1 MRRLALATALR
12 APRATARAIA
22 LGTFLCGTAL
32 AVPSPLGAQVFRW
45 ANDGDVNS
53 MDPYT
58 RNETFLLSFNSN
70 IYEPLVRRNTN
81 MEPEPALAE
90 RWEQPSP
97 TVWRFH
103 LRRGVKFTDGTPF
116 TADDVVFS
124 AQRVRAPG
132 SNLNAVLATVKEVRK
147 IDDHTVEFETTVPDP
162 ILIRKL
168 ATFGIM
174 SKAWS
179 EKNNATRPA
188 DLTTREEN
196 FATRNAMGTGPFRLV
211 LREPDRRT
219 VLERNPDWWDK
230 PTHNIERAELNII
243 ANDATRVAALLSGEI
258 DFVYT
263 VPPQDVERIRR
274 AQGMKII
281 QGPELRTIFL
291 GMDQSR
297 PELLKSDVKGRN
309 PFQDVRVRR
318 AFYQAIDV
326 GAIQRTVMRGQS
338 RPTGLLWGPG
348 VNGFREEDD
357 QRLPLDLE
365 GAKRLLAEAGYP
377 NGFGVTMDC
386 PNDRYVND
394 EAICTAVT
402 AMLAR
407 IGVRVTLNAQTRARF
422 FAEVNAPRYNTS
434 FYLLGWTPAT
444 VDAHDVLFNLLGT
457 RDGTRGV
464 FNNGGYSNPK
474 LDELTDRIQVET
486 DQARRQAMISEAA
499 KIIRDDAAYIPLHQ
513 QQIVWAARNG
523 VDIVQTAD
531 NYMQLRWVRLNAAR

>member
-1 MRRLALATALR
+1 MRRLALAAALL
-12 APRATARAIA
+12 A
-22 LGTFLCGTAL
+22 GTSL
-32 AVPSPLGAQVFRW
+32 AAQAQTVFRW

-58 RNETFLLSFNSN
+58 RQETFLLAFGSH
-70 IYEPLVRRNTN
+70 IYEPLVRRNN
-81 MEPEPALAE
+81 KMEPEPALAE

-124 AQRVRAPG
+124 AQRARAPG
-132 SNLNAVLATVKEVRK
+132 SNVQGVLASVKEVRK
-147 IDDHTVEFETTVPDP
+147 IDDHTVEFETHYPNP
-162 ILIRKL
+162 ILIL
-168 ATFGIM
+168 EITNWGMF
-174 SKAWS
+174 SKAWA
-179 EKNNATRPA
+179 EKHNATRPA

-230 PTHNIERAELNII
+230 PVHNIDRAELNII
-243 ANDATRVAALLSGEI
+243 ANDATRVAALLSGEV

-263 VPPQDVERIRR
+263 VPPQDVERLRR
-274 AQGMKII
+274 SQGIQII

-297 PELLKSDVKGRN
+297 PQLLKSDVQGRN

-318 AFYQAIDV
+318 AMLLAIDV
-326 GAIQRTVMRGQS
+326 NAIHRTVMRGQS
-338 RPTGLLWGPG
+338 RPTNLLYGPG

-357 QRLPLDLE
+357 KRPAVNIEQ
-365 GAKRLLAEAGYP
+365 AKKLLAEAGYP
-377 NGFGVTMDC
+377 NGFGVTLDC

-394 EAICTAVT
+394 EAICTATV

-407 IGVRVTLNAQTRARF
+407 IGIRVTLNAQTRARY
-422 FAEVNAPRYNTS
+422 FAEINAPRFNTS
-434 FYLLGWTPAT
+434 FYMLGWTPAT
-444 VDAHDVLFNLLGT
+444 GDAYNSLYNLAAT
-457 RDGTRGV
+457 RGDARGV
-464 FNNGGYSNPK
+464 FNSAGYSNPAFDALLEK
-474 LDELTDRIQVET
+474 IAVET
-486 DQARRQAMISEAA
+486 DPAKRQQQISEASRMLQEDVA
-499 KIIRDDAAYIPLHQ
+499 FIPLHQ
-513 QQIVWAARNG
+513 QQIVWAARQN
-523 VDIVQTAD
+523 VKVVQTAD
-531 NYMQLRWVRLNAAR
+531 NYIQLRRFRIEPPR

>member
-1 MRRLALATALR
+1 MRRLTLAAAL
-12 APRATARAIA
+12 
-22 LGTFLCGTAL
+22 LCGTAFS
-32 AVPSPLGAQVFRW
+32 ASAQTLRW

-58 RNETFLLSFNSN
+58 RNETLLLAFNSH
-70 IYEPLVRRNTN
+70 IYEPLVRRDRN

-97 TVWRFH
+97 TLWRFH

-116 TADDVVFS
+116 NADDVLFS
-124 AQRVRAPG
+124 AQRVRAQG
-132 SNLNAVLATVKEVRK
+132 SNLNSVMATVKEVRK
-147 IDDHTVEFETTVPDP
+147 VDDHTVEFETTEPNP
-162 ILIRKL
+162 ILDREFV
-168 ATFGIM
+168 TFGIM
-174 SKAWS
+174 SKQWS

-211 LREPDRRT
+211 SREPDRRT

-230 PTHNIERAELNII
+230 PTHNLQRVEYTII
-243 ANDATRVAALLSGEI
+243 SNDATRVAALLSGEI

-263 VPPQDVERIRR
+263 VPPQDVDRIRR
-274 AQGMKII
+274 TAGMQVI
-281 QGPELRTIFL
+281 QGPELRTIYL

-297 PELLKSDVKGRN
+297 PQLLKSDVQGKN

-318 AFYQAIDV
+318 AVNMAIDAP
-326 GAIQRTVMRGQS
+326 AIQRTVMRGQS
-338 RPTGLLWGPG
+338 RPTGLIWGPG

-357 QRLPLDLE
+357 KRTPVDVE

-377 NGFGVTMDC
+377 NGFGVTLDC

-394 EAICTAVT
+394 EAICTAAVS
-402 AMLAR
+402 MLAR
-407 IGVRVTLNAQTRARF
+407 IGIRVTLAAQTRARF
-422 FAEVNAPRYNTS
+422 FAEVNAPRFNTS

-444 VDAHDVLFNLLGT
+444 ADAHNALFNLAGT

-474 LDELTDRIQVET
+474 LDDLIRRIGVET
-486 DQARRQAMISEAA
+486 DQEARQRMISESAV
-499 KIIRDDAAYIPLHQ
+499 ILREDAAYVPLHQ
-513 QQIVWAARNG
+513 QQIVWAARQG
-523 VDIVQTAD
+523 VEIMQTAD
-531 NYMQLRWVRLNAAR
+531 NYIQLHRNTRIQPR